1 MEKYD
6 FFIPFAMQAYILILL
21 FQNEMNDRFSTLPYP
36 DDFAKF
42 VTLAGLEDALQGI
55 RQDCGNLQQPTA
67 RVVIK
72 MSSQTDPVVSHI
84 LYQ

>member
-1 MEKYD
+1 M
-6 FFIPFAMQAYILILL
+6 P
-21 FQNEMNDRFSTLPYP
+21 SP

-42 VTLAGLEDALQGI
+42 VTGAELEDALQGI
-55 RQDCGNLQQPTA
+55 KQDWENMQQPTE
-67 RVVIK
+67 RVVIE

>member
-1 MEKYD
+1 M
-6 FFIPFAMQAYILILL
+6 
-21 FQNEMNDRFSTLPYP
+21 NERFNTLPSH

-42 VTLAGLEDALQGI
+42 VPRTELEDTLQGI
-55 RQDCGNLQQPTA
+55 RQDCGNLQQPTE
-67 RVVIK
+67 RVVIE

>member
-1 MEKYD
+1 
-6 FFIPFAMQAYILILL
+6 MQAYILILL

-55 RQDCGNLQQPTA
+55 GQDCGNLQQPME

>member
-1 MEKYD
+1 
-6 FFIPFAMQAYILILL
+6 
-21 FQNEMNDRFSTLPYP
+21 MNNKFKNLPSP

-42 VTLAGLEDALQGI
+42 VTLAELEDALQGT
-55 RQDCGNLQQPTA
+55 RKDQENLQQPTE
-67 RVVIK
+67 RVVIE

>member
-1 MEKYD
+1 MK
-6 FFIPFAMQAYILILL
+6 L
-21 FQNEMNDRFSTLPYP
+21 STLVLFAP

-42 VTLAGLEDALQGI
+42 VTRAELEDVLQGT
-55 RQDCGNLQQPTA
+55 RKDQENLQQPTE
-67 RVVIK
+67 RVVIE